1 MSHMSVRASYQLIG
15 QELFWSKDDDG
26 IIAVP
31 NKRQKYI
38 LKSQSSKK
46 KWLYFSDLDK
56 RYI

>member
-1 MSHMSVRASYQLIG
+1 MSVRASYQLIG

-26 IIAVP
+26 LIAVP